1 MPTEVVPS
9 ELCASASLAP
19 AEQYEVHHGI
29 ADQMEALAIELRS
42 ISSSNSDRVPTGAS
56 LLSQAGKVYAARR
69 KIDDIFN
76 MQGFAAGP
84 AWDIMLDLYKAKAQG
99 KQVSVT
105 SACIGGGCPPT
116 TGLRWLQALENM
128 QLIERIPDP
137 KDRRRIVVSLTEGG
151 KVKVDTA
158 LTAYF

>member
-1 MPTEVVPS
+1 MKTDVVPS
-9 ELCASASLAP
+9 ELSASANVAP
-19 AEQYEVHHGI
+19 VEHYEVHHGI

-42 ISSSNSDRVPTGAS
+42 ISSTNTDRVPTETS
-56 LLSQAGKVYAARR
+56 LLAQAGKVYAARR
-69 KIDDIFN
+69 KIDGIFN
-76 MQGFAAGP
+76 MQGFSAGP
-84 AWDIMLDLYKAKAQG
+84 AWDMMLDLYKARAQG

-137 KDRRRIVVSLTEGG
+137 KDRRRIVISLTEGG

-158 LTAYF
+158 LAAYF

>member
-1 MPTEVVPS
+1 MKTDVVPS
-9 ELCASASLAP
+9 ELSASASLAP
-19 AEQYEVHHGI
+19 IEQYEVHHGI

-42 ISSSNSDRVPTGAS
+42 ISSCHPDRVPTEATLLALAS
-56 LLSQAGKVYAARR
+56 KVYAARR
-69 KIDDIFN
+69 KIDAIFN
-76 MQGFAAGP
+76 MQGFSAGP
-84 AWDIMLDLYKAKAQG
+84 AWDMMLDLYKAKAQG

-116 TGLRWLQALENM
+116 TGLRWLQVLENM

-137 KDRRRIVVSLTEGG
+137 YDRRRIVVSLTEGG

-158 LTAYF
+158 LAAYF